1 MGGNFS
7 KKIINKIKMSEEL
20 FNTEDLLLNTPE
32 HLRNDVEQ
40 TNLKSTEE
48 DDLMQD
54 EISELK

>member
-1 MGGNFS
+1 
-7 KKIINKIKMSEEL
+7 MSEEL

-48 DDLMQD
+48 DDLMRD